1 MCTNEKVK
9 QTFLQHLPVPVQQV
23 VKSFK
28 VVIILAFICWKQT
41 HMQISYKPVVQACD
55 DLKFWCTPH
64 QDNK

>member
-28 VVIILAFICWKQT
+28 VVIIIFLTNKARAFIFLLCALCGRQL
-41 HMQISYKPVVQACD
+41 V
-55 DLKFWCTPH
+55 
-64 QDNK
+64 